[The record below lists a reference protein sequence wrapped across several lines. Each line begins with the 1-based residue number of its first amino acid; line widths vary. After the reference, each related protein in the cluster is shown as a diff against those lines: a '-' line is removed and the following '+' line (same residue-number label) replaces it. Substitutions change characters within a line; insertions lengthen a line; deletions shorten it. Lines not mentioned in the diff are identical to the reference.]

1 MCGCFVSPSLR
12 GEVEGAVITPHG
24 FAHLHTMTRASPTP
38 TVVGA
43 VVAIAV
49 VVAAAVCGVALPVSP
64 PPPASPQPP
73 ATLLYVPEPEW
84 RRPIESSGHHPTSQW
99 LFPVRRGRILYQ
111 PPLQLAPGL
120 CTVGHEVAV
129 YKMTVAGVWWR
140 RAATGGSVQVRANR
154 TRRGGGG
161 RGSATNSVVG
171 EAPTAA
177 FTDVC

>member
-120 CTVGHEVAV
+120 CTVSHEHAALQHDSRWGVVAQ
-129 YKMTVAGVWWR
+129 GCHWR
-140 RAATGGSVQVRANR
+140 KCSSPRKPHTPRRWRPRQCNKLCGG
-154 TRRGGGG
+154 
-161 RGSATNSVVG
+161 
-171 EAPTAA
+171 
-177 FTDVC
+177 